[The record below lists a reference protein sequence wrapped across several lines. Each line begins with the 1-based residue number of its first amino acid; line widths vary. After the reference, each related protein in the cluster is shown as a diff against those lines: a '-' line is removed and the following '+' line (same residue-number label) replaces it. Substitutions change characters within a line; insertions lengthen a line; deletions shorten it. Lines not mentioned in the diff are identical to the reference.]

1 MITTFGSERDS
12 NENVISVSVVDNRTE
27 IIALFEKTVK
37 ELNDTAS
44 MRDSVKLEAF
54 APWLQQYHWLLG
66 GECIEL
72 PGQYTGESRPNIRTN
87 IKIVRF
93 DAKVKMFRSLRR
105 PIKVSVLGSD
115 GKTYDFLVKYGED
128 LRQDQC
134 IQQMQRLFTDQL
146 ANDKNC
152 RSHNLS
158 IETYK
163 VIPISPI
170 CGLLSWVEDTQSI
183 GQLVDDVDK
192 DDLVRDHHKFLDKAP
207 NRRSNRAQ
215 MFERYGE
222 AVSSY
227 SPQAVSILF
236 YVMTRVPFLS
246 YFFFPNILIILRLP
260 TVSRR
265 SLRKSPPILCGMR
278 CTQ

>member
-1 MITTFGSERDS
+1 
-12 NENVISVSVVDNRTE
+12 
-27 IIALFEKTVK
+27 
-37 ELNDTAS
+37 

-105 PIKVSVLGSD
+105 PIKVSILGSD

-158 IETYK
+158 IQTYK

-170 CGLLSWVEDTQSI
+170 CGLLSWVEDTQSM
-183 GQLVDDVDK
+183 GQLMEDVDK

-207 NRRSNRAQ
+207 NRSNKAQ
-215 MFERYGE
+215 RFERYGE
-222 AVSSY
+222 AVAFF
-227 SPQAVSILF
+227 SPQVVSVLF
-236 YVMTRVPFLS
+236 
-246 YFFFPNILIILRLP
+246 
-260 TVSRR
+260 
-265 SLRKSPPILCGMR
+265 
-278 CTQ
+278 